1 MKMEFITEWITQ
13 IVIFI
18 LLATIIDLL
27 IPNIGMK
34 KYIKLV
40 IGLIL
45 ILILLSPIFSLF
57 QLDIENTLKH
67 AYSKVFEQDESLE
80 KVNDAIEMQ
89 KSEIEMTHD
98 AYILEEMV
106 VQLKT
111 LANESLNEHHQA
123 EVSDIEFVFD
133 DDTAMSYEGL
143 EEVIVYLQKSTDG
156 EGGIQTVEEVVI
168 GTANKEDN
176 TKDDDE
182 IISQLRESWELT
194 DKKIT
199 VYWEGGAS

>member
-1 MKMEFITEWITQ
+1 MRMEFITDWIAQ
-13 IVIFI
+13 IIIFI

-45 ILILLSPIFSLF
+45 ILILLAPIFALF
-57 QLDIENTLKH
+57 QLDIESALKH
-67 AYSKVFEQDESLE
+67 TYSTVFEQEGSLE

-106 VQLKT
+106 VQLKS

-123 EVSDIEFVFD
+123 EISNIEFVFN

-143 EEVIVYLQKSTDG
+143 EEVIVYLQESTAE
-156 EGGIQTVEEVVI
+156 EGGIRTVEEVVI
-168 GTANKEDN
+168 GASDKEKI
-176 TKDDDE
+176 KDDDE
-182 IISQLRESWELT
+182 IINQLRESWELT

>member
-1 MKMEFITEWITQ
+1 MRMEFITDWIAQ
-13 IVIFI
+13 IIIFI

-45 ILILLSPIFSLF
+45 ILILLAPIFALF
-57 QLDIENTLKH
+57 KLDIESALKH
-67 AYSKVFEQDESLE
+67 TYSTVFEQEGSLE

-106 VQLKT
+106 VQLKS

-123 EVSDIEFVFD
+123 EISNIEFVFN

-143 EEVIVYLQKSTDG
+143 EEVIVYLQESTAE
-156 EGGIQTVEEVVI
+156 EGGIRTVEEVVI
-168 GTANKEDN
+168 GASDKEKI
-176 TKDDDE
+176 KDDDE
-182 IISQLRESWELT
+182 IINQLRESWELT

-199 VYWEGGAS
+199 VYWEGGTS

>member
-1 MKMEFITEWITQ
+1 MNMEFITEWIAQ

-45 ILILLSPIFSLF
+45 ILILLAPIFALF
-57 QLDIENTLKH
+57 QLDIENALKH
-67 AYSKVFEQDESLE
+67 TYSTVFEQDGSLE

-111 LANESLNEHHQA
+111 LANEPLNKHHQA
-123 EVSDIEFVFD
+123 EISDIEFVFH

-168 GTANKEDN
+168 GTADKEN

>member
-1 MKMEFITEWITQ
+1 MEFITDWIAQ
-13 IVIFI
+13 IIIFI

-45 ILILLSPIFSLF
+45 ILILLAPIFALF
-57 QLDIENTLKH
+57 QLDIESALKH
-67 AYSKVFEQDESLE
+67 TYSTVFEQEGSLE

-106 VQLKT
+106 VQLKS

-123 EVSDIEFVFD
+123 EISNIEFVFN

-143 EEVIVYLQKSTDG
+143 EEVIVYLQESTAE
-156 EGGIQTVEEVVI
+156 EGGIRTVEEVVI
-168 GTANKEDN
+168 GASDKEKI
-176 TKDDDE
+176 KDDDE
-182 IISQLRESWELT
+182 IINQLRESWELT